1 MARSHK
7 KACFHGDGGLD
18 LQTAIHL
25 AGRETFPTPTLPRPH
40 DSNNTAGKYFPGH
53 KQKDL
58 ACVVALGGGQ
68 INPDWEES
76 LMGYPPGWTDIDKDS
91 VSFVDTFPQAWLD
104 CSWEKGV
111 PRLILRSSTT
121 ILNRLK
127 CLGNSVVPQIPFF
140 LWKVIKDS
148 LSFK

>member
-1 MARSHK
+1 M
-7 KACFHGDGGLD
+7 
-18 LQTAIHL
+18 
-25 AGRETFPTPTLPRPH
+25 
-40 DSNNTAGKYFPGH
+40 
-53 KQKDL
+53 
-58 ACVVALGGGQ
+58 VALGGGQ